1 MPKMKIRLRK
11 GEGKT
16 LPHLAQVV
24 LDRLIAE
31 QGTRK
36 AFLIARLVHEKAF
49 ANYKSMERKYPDEEV
64 N

>member
-1 MPKMKIRLRK
+1 MPKMKIRLKK

-16 LPHLAQVV
+16 ISDLAQ
-24 LDRLIAE
+24 LITDRLIAE
-31 QGTRK
+31 HGTRK

-49 ANYKSMERKYPDEEV
+49 ANYKSMERKYPDEKV

>member
-1 MPKMKIRLRK
+1 MPKMRIRLRK

-16 LPHLAQVV
+16 LPRLAQVV
-24 LDRLIAE
+24 LDRLVAE

-49 ANYKSMERKYPDEEV
+49 ANYKSMERKYPNEKV